1 MLEKE
6 LSICLKACEEAAKA
20 IMEVY
25 SSSFEVEIKED
36 NSPVTI
42 ADKRSNAIILS
53 YLKEA
58 FPEDGYLSEESEDDL
73 SRLEKKRVWII
84 DPLDGTKEFV
94 NRNDEFAIN
103 IALAIDKEPVLG
115 IIGAPTLNKVY
126 YAIKGQGAYLL
137 ENGISKRIHTSSR
150 KEGELIP
157 YCSRSF
163 RNKDAIRFVESH
175 PEIFACQCIPLGASL
190 KMAYIA
196 EGKADYFLRLYPGTK
211 EWDVA
216 SGDIILQEAGGIMLN
231 GEDFEPFKYNRKD
244 VYNRKGYILASD
256 ASLTYKDLVKEAGFI
271 CD

>member
-6 LSICLKACEEAAKA
+6 LSICLKACQEASKA

-25 SSSFEVEIKED
+25 STSFEVEIKED

-42 ADKRSNAIILS
+42 ADKRSNAIILG

-58 FPEDGYLSEESEDDL
+58 FPEDGFLSEESEDDL
-73 SRLEKKRVWII
+73 SRMEKSRVWIV

-94 NRNDEFAIN
+94 SRNDEFAIN

-115 IIGAPTLNKVY
+115 LIGVPTQKKIY
-126 YAIKGQGAYLL
+126 YAVRGEGAFIF
-137 ENGISKRIHTSSR
+137 ENGEAKRIHVSSR

-163 RNKDAIRFVESH
+163 RNKDAIIFVEDH
-175 PEIFACQCIPLGASL
+175 PEIFAGPCIPLGSSL

-196 EGKADYFLRLYPGTK
+196 EGKGDYFLRLYSGTK

-216 SGDIILQEAGGIMLN
+216 SGDIILREAGGVMIN
-231 GEDFEPFKYNRKD
+231 GEDFKPFRYNRKD
-244 VYNRKGYILASD
+244 VYNHKGYILASD
-256 ASLTYKDLVKEAGFI
+256 EKFSYVELVKKDGLVT
-271 CD
+271 D